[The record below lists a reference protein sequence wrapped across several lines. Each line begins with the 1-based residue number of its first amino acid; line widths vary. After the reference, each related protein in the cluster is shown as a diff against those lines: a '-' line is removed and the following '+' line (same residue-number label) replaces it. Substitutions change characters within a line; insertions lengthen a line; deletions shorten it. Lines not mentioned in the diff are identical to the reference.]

1 MTTATRDAHKEAIT
15 RPLQEIAAEL
25 QEALGQRLVAYA
37 TGVRSP
43 KLVGRWASGATEK
56 PREEAQVR
64 LRLLYRVKRTLSE
77 VYDDSTIRAFLVGAN
92 PDIGD
97 QTPIDAIRDG
107 HGIDAVRAAQ
117 AFLN

>member
-37 TGVRSP
+37 AGVRSP
-43 KLVGRWASGATEK
+43 KLVGRWATGTVDK
-56 PREEAQVR
+56 PRDETEARV
-64 LRLLYRVKRTLSE
+64 RLLYRVKRTLGE
-77 VYDDSTIRAFLVGAN
+77 CYDDRTIRAFLVSAN
-92 PDIGD
+92 PDMRD